1 MKSHPALT
9 TALCTILIV
18 PLTMAEESHSPGSIL
33 FKRTDGLNV
42 GNPNDQFTGAL
53 PANDGSGAL
62 VASINVD
69 TEASALAAGLDMG
82 GDNFDWAITFQF
94 YDGDGNFSFTENY
107 DDRVQVNITP
117 IVGATDLTA
126 SGAGGP
132 QHQDTSWNTRT
143 YADYNFASGG
153 WFHAEV
159 IMTEDGGGAQSA
171 GGIGFGYLNG
181 PSTGN
186 DTDFGIIGAPGGAVF
201 DVDANGQSFGSVIC
215 TSPTGSTDLY
225 QFSVSSPDGGVNLEF
240 TWNSF
245 SGQQY
250 AIVSTDDPVANPD
263 PDTWPLVPGLENISA
278 TPPLNVVSIPKPP
291 APMTLYKLVA
301 GPIPPLASW
310 DFDASASGW
319 TPAVNDPLGLTT
331 FEWGSPSGI
340 SGPAAGPGGTTNIWG
355 TNLGAD
361 VTPNSDLTLE
371 SPVFHLPVAASLSGE
386 VFRDL
391 DGPDGD
397 SATFTVHDNMDG
409 SQIGGD
415 LLILEDF
422 NFEWESLSA
431 ALPAGAVGKDIFIR
445 VRVLTDG
452 TLEFGGFF
460 MGGHWSVDAL

>member
-1 MKSHPALT
+1 VSPAGKT
-9 TALCTILIV
+9 
-18 PLTMAEESHSPGSIL
+18 HSPGSIL
-33 FKRTDGLNV
+33 YRRTDGLNV
-42 GNPNDQFTGAL
+42 GGDDFTGAL
-53 PANDGSGAL
+53 PENIDLEEPLGELDNADS
-62 VASINVD
+62 SIITQINVE
-69 TEASALAAGLDMG
+69 TEGVAPTHGIDLS
-82 GDNFDWAITFQF
+82 GDNFDLAFTFQF
-94 YDGDGNFSFTENY
+94 YDSNGQFSFTENF
-107 DDRVQVNITP
+107 DDRVEVTITP
-117 IVGATDLTA
+117 IVSATDLTA
-126 SGAGGP
+126 TGAPVVHSDVG
-132 QHQDTSWNTRT
+132 WNTRT
-143 YADYNFASGG
+143 FGDYNFASGG
-153 WFHAEV
+153 WFDAEV
-159 IMTEDGGGAQSA
+159 LMTEDGGGAQSA

-181 PSTGN
+181 PSTFIES
-186 DTDFGIIGAPGGAVF
+186 DFGLIGGGAVF

-250 AIVSTDDPVANPD
+250 AIVSSDNPVANPD

-319 TPAVNDPLGLTT
+319 TPAVHDPLGLTT

-371 SPVFHLPVAASLSGE
+371 SPVFHLPVGASLSGE

-422 NFEWESLSA
+422 NFEWESLSV